1 LPVLRNDMTN
11 CSKSLLSRTLL
22 LSGLLVG
29 MALAVTPMR
38 AQDPPPSNGRL
49 SHLEGNIQVQPNGV
63 DDWDQAGNNM
73 PVGPGDRVF
82 ADQGGRGEL
91 LAGPTH
97 TYFGPNADL
106 SLVNYNDQGIE
117 FGQAQGSVHYESYGF
132 APGQS
137 LFISTP
143 NGAVSVPTR
152 ADFRID
158 IYSDQN
164 TTIITNARFGLPL
177 QITGAGGFETQL
189 AANQAIQLYGTNPVN
204 AQSVDP
210 APWDA
215 FQQWS
220 TALDSRRE
228 NTTSAAYVSTEM
240 DGYEDLDGNGDWQA
254 DSPYGPIWFPHV
266 QAGWAPY
273 HNGHWVHRPF
283 FGWTWVADEPWG
295 AAPFHYGRWVAMGG
309 RWGWIPGPREAHP
322 VWSPAQVVFAGGIQV
337 GGVGVSAW
345 FPLGPGEA
353 YRPWYPCSPA
363 YIDRVNRSNIRESRE
378 VHVQTTY
385 VNVIN
390 VTNVTYV
397 NRTNVTVMRQEDF
410 AAGRPAHD
418 SHVAFNPAQFQ
429 HVQAAA
435 PTAVAPARPVL
446 LHPVSRP
453 AAISVARPVLINHNG
468 NAVSSSPNARPVAVP
483 IRPVSAPPARPGN
496 APGRQMAPAAITP
509 GNHPMP
515 AVPNSRP
522 VAQPEK
528 PVTPQVNATTPQP
541 THPSAPTTGTQPTP
555 PAAHTPPPVVTNP
568 PPAHTPPAAGT
579 NAAPPAGKPNPP
591 AKKDE
596 KKPKPE

>member
-1 LPVLRNDMTN
+1 MTN
-11 CSKSLLSRTLL
+11 CSKSLLSRPLL

-49 SHLEGNIQVQPNGV
+49 SHLEGNVQVQPNGV
-63 DDWDQAGNNM
+63 DDWDQAGNTM
-73 PVGPGDRVF
+73 PVGPGDRLF
-82 ADQGGRGEL
+82 ADQNGRGEL

-117 FGQAQGSVHYESYGF
+117 LGQAQGAVHYESYGF
-132 APGQS
+132 YPGQS

-158 IYSDQN
+158 INSDQN
-164 TTIITNARFGLPL
+164 TTIITNARFGSPL
-177 QITGAGGFETQL
+177 QITGAGGFSTEL
-189 AANQAIQLYGTNPVN
+189 GPNQAIQLYGTNPVN
-204 AQSVDP
+204 AQPVDP
-210 APWDA
+210 APWDD
-215 FQQWS
+215 FQRWS
-220 TALDSRRE
+220 TALDSHRE
-228 NTTSAAYVSTEM
+228 NTIAATYVSTEM

-266 QAGWAPY
+266 QPGWAPY
-273 HNGHWVHRPF
+273 HYGHWVHRPF

-309 RWGWIPGPREAHP
+309 RWGWIPGAREAHP

-363 YIDRVNRSNIRESRE
+363 YIDRVNRSNIHESRE

-385 VNVIN
+385 VNVVN
-390 VTNVTYV
+390 VTNITYV

-410 AAGRPAHD
+410 AAGRPAHE
-418 SHVAFNPAQFQ
+418 SHVVVNPAQFQ
-429 HVQAAA
+429 HIQAAA
-435 PTAVAPARPVL
+435 PAAVAPARPVI

-468 NAVSSSPNARPVAVP
+468 NAIAASPNARPAAVP
-483 IRPVSAPPARPGN
+483 GLIPATHRPRF
-496 APGRQMAPAAITP
+496 
-509 GNHPMP
+509 
-515 AVPNSRP
+515 VPNGWSIPR
-522 VAQPEK
+522 
-528 PVTPQVNATTPQP
+528 
-541 THPSAPTTGTQPTP
+541 
-555 PAAHTPPPVVTNP
+555 
-568 PPAHTPPAAGT
+568 
-579 NAAPPAGKPNPP
+579 
-591 AKKDE
+591 
-596 KKPKPE
+596 